1 MTDSATVLEGR
12 DIGEV
17 SLVVA
22 ESSDEA
28 LLPSINVSIKILP
41 SKATGSS
48 WYVLAAS
55 PQRLDGA
62 AILACEMRYT
72 VLSMDSAT
80 GAPLS
85 FNSGFAS
92 VGSGRSFVEEIQD
105 LEVRRGEFNL
115 KQYSFFSTRERQKSK
130 EH

>member
-1 MTDSATVLEGR
+1 
-12 DIGEV
+12 
-17 SLVVA
+17 LVVA

-55 PQRLDGA
+55 CLTSTARRCCYFG
-62 AILACEMRYT
+62 MRDEVYSSF
-72 VLSMDSAT
+72 VSMDSVT

-105 LEVRRGEFNL
+105 LEVRRGEFDM
-115 KQYSFFSTRERQKSK
+115 
-130 EH
+130 